1 MKNARH
7 EAILRIIREHAVETQ
22 DELAAYLIKN
32 GFQVT
37 QATVSR
43 DIRQLRLR
51 KSTGP
56 DGRQRYTSEQPE
68 DAHRAVRYQRIL
80 ADAFVSLDISA
91 NIIVIHTVSGM
102 AMAAAAALDS
112 LDWPE
117 ILGSIAGDDTI
128 MAVMRTPDDASAVTK
143 KMEQLTK

>member
-1 MKNARH
+1 
-7 EAILRIIREHAVETQ
+7 
-22 DELAAYLIKN
+22 
-32 GFQVT
+32 
-37 QATVSR
+37 
-43 DIRQLRLR
+43 
-51 KSTGP
+51 
-56 DGRQRYTSEQPE
+56 
-68 DAHRAVRYQRIL
+68 RYQRIL

-128 MAVMRTPDDASAVTK
+128 MAVMRTPDDAPAVTK
-143 KMEQLTK
+143 KMEQLTRSSLNQKGAVVYAEEPAH